1 MSQFSDKM
9 ILKEEEN
16 MKSKDLDLMS
26 ISEVCERLQ
35 ISRNTA
41 YSLLKRGDLE
51 GVKVGRM
58 WRIPDRNILNYIM
71 QSNSRKECFYH
82 GQEEVQ

>member
-1 MSQFSDKM
+1 
-9 ILKEEEN
+9 

-26 ISEVCERLQ
+26 VSEVCERLQ

-58 WRIPDRNILNYIM
+58 WRIPDRSIWNYVTLNNKRMESI
-71 QSNSRKECFYH
+71 YH
-82 GQEEVQ
+82 GQEDSR

>member
-1 MSQFSDKM
+1 
-9 ILKEEEN
+9 

-82 GQEEVQ
+82 GQEEVQESK